1 MEWMRLRKETGKS
14 GVAGYWWENDGDV
27 VSVPWALG
35 ESILTIK
42 GADFTQVLTE
52 EDEPP
57 DDDEVDRMVPHS
69 SMDQVMAW
77 VGTDKRRAEAALRV
91 ERLKKLEA
99 RASLISRL
107 EKVIG

>member
-27 VSVPWALG
+27 VSVPWDLG
-35 ESILTIK
+35 VSILAIK

-57 DDDEVDRMVPHS
+57 SKDEVDGMVPHGS
-69 SMDQVMAW
+69 VDQIMAW
-77 VGTDKRRAEAALRV
+77 VGDDKRRAEAALRV
-91 ERLKKLEA
+91 ERLKKFDA

-107 EKVIG
+107 DKVIG